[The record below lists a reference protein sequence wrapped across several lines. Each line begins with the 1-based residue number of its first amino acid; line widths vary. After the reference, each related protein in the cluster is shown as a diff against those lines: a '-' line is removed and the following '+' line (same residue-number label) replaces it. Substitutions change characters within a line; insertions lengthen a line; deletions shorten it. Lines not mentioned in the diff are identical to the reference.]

1 MTDRTILPAEPPAPS
16 TGAPGVTAVIVTYRS
31 VREIGRCLAA
41 LDASGMPVSVVVVDN
56 ASGDGSADA
65 AEAAGRGMDLRVVRN
80 PTNTGFAKAV
90 NQGIG
95 LSTTDLVLVL
105 NPDCYVRPDTIGR
118 VVHEMQQRARIGMAG
133 CLLLNP
139 DGTEQAGCRR
149 YVPTPWRALI
159 RVLRLHHLSHLH
171 PRFNGFLMNNEPL
184 PNDPITLEAISGAFM
199 LLRRE
204 ALADVGLLDEGY
216 FMHCEDLDW
225 CMRFRERSW
234 RILFVPG
241 TSAEHD
247 KGRSSN
253 ARPLRVEWYK
263 HRGMVRFYLKFF
275 RRRYPGLLLWAV
287 IASVWSRFAIVA
299 ARMVLRRA
307 VAPLRR
313 RKGRPPEASQP
324 AR

>member
-1 MTDRTILPAEPPAPS
+1 MTDCTILPADPSVRTSEP
-16 TGAPGVTAVIVTYRS
+16 PGVTAVVVTYRS
-31 VREIGRCLAA
+31 AREIGRCLSA
-41 LDASGMPVSVVVVDN
+41 LRASEMPVSVIVVDN
-56 ASGDGSADA
+56 ASGDGSADE
-65 AEAAGRGMDLRVVRN
+65 AESAGRGMDLRVVRN
-80 PTNTGFAKAV
+80 ATNTGFAKAV

-95 LSTTDLVLVL
+95 LATTDLVLVL

-118 VVHEMQQRARIGMAG
+118 VAREMAQRARVGMAG

-139 DGTEQAGCRR
+139 DGSEQAGCRR
-149 YVPTPWRALI
+149 YVPTPWRALV
-159 RVLRLHHLSHLH
+159 RVLRLHHLAHLH

-184 PNDPITLEAISGAFM
+184 PKDPITLEAISGAFM

-204 ALADVGLLDEGY
+204 ALAEVGLLDEGY

-241 TSAEHD
+241 ASAEHD

-263 HRGMVRFYLKFF
+263 HRGMVRFYRKFF
-275 RRRYPGLLLWAV
+275 RRRYPGVLLWAV
-287 IASVWSRFAIVA
+287 IASVWSRYVFVA
-299 ARMVLRRA
+299 ARIVFRRA
-307 VAPLRR
+307 VAAVRR
-313 RKGRPPEASQP
+313 RKSGTPKTSLP